1 MVLAEMC
8 SPVLGELSCFS
19 VLIWNL
25 CSPLLLHYSQVSEAK
40 PLDYYEGHL
49 CTEAGYCVVNF

>member
-8 SPVLGELSCFS
+8 SPLLGELNCFG

-25 CSPLLLHYSQVSEAK
+25 CSPVLLHYFQVSEAK
-40 PLDYYEGHL
+40 ALDYYEGL
-49 CTEAGYCVVNF
+49 SLQ